1 MRRKFSKFSKF
12 TGIVLAAI
20 FACGGLVPA
29 AAAGVTVTYE
39 TQGRALF
46 SFSVPDHWQVLTGFE
61 VPPEAMP
68 AGETPLARIVSVL
81 PDDSGLV
88 MWTGLWAP
96 PGVRRLADAPAYVRR
111 VAPRLLAE
119 VEVTFREE
127 REINGL
133 PARVVSGTGVRDER
147 DFDFALVAIQIARD
161 RVALAA
167 FIGEPE
173 AHDRYE
179 SALIAIVNS
188 ITSRGDGG

>member
-1 MRRKFSKFSKF
+1 VLRSKIKR
-12 TGIVLAAI
+12 IVLAAI
-20 FACGGLVPA
+20 FACGGLMPVA
-29 AAAGVTVTYE
+29 AGAGVTVTYE
-39 TQGRALF
+39 TQGRELF
-46 SFSVPDHWQVLTGFE
+46 SFSVPDDWQVLTGFE
-61 VPPEAMP
+61 VPPAAMP
-68 AGETPLARIVSVL
+68 GGESPMARIVSVS
-81 PDDSGLV
+81 PVDSGLV

-96 PGVRRLADAPAYVRR
+96 PKVSRLADAPEYVRR

-133 PARVVSGTGVRDER
+133 QARVVSGTGFRDGR
-147 DFDFALVAIQIARD
+147 DFDFALVAIQITRD

-179 SALIAIVNS
+179 RALIGIVNS